1 MRIQAITIPR
11 ASSAARVWLKLP
23 LQALRW
29 LFKPFSRSF
38 PLALLEVLFT
48 SLTLQSLAM
57 WLTRTNAP
65 PVPELLA
72 WFAEHS
78 LWVLGVIRLERF
90 YGDVWWR
97 ALRIPLFGALA
108 GGLFVLLGHELAPLI
123 KPSRA
128 FFEFQALT
136 APDFSKAGLEL
147 LMLNT
152 SLRFVFAYALRATW
166 LEGREFLRWRLTA
179 LTLAAG
185 VFASAMITVIPGLID
200 LVQNPSQAA
209 LGKSLTESRELALSF
224 QPYGLV
230 SSNQQDLQKLLNYLE
245 RDSSKMRLVALEG
258 EVETHR
264 RPPPNRVSIVMTAD
278 GRVVATSRS
287 ERFAKGE
294 YVSDPSLEAWN
305 EIRAVNATG
314 RCRAVNVGTEIL
326 SGCPVQQ
333 DSGGFDTTV
342 LIAATVRPV
351 DNTAVSFA
359 DVAAK
364 ITHDFTR
371 VLDTLSQGLLPFFL
385 SLGLIGYLAA
395 RRLTTPLERL
405 LAGSKAL
412 EAGQLNVRVPL
423 ETNDEVARLSEGFNA
438 MASKL
443 EHNVTELE
451 REKATVESLLKAN
464 RVLTASASH
473 ELRTPLAV
481 MRAHLESAE
490 MRNESLSSEQTKV
503 LQNEVLRLEGLVE
516 DLFALSR
523 AELGQLE
530 TKFESVSVFESVSKS
545 VKALEPM
552 ARQSQ
557 ILLINA
563 VPENLPNVKADQ
575 KRLFQVLMN
584 LLQNALRYTPEGGL
598 VKLEAKLVRRDIWFT
613 IEDTGIG
620 ISPEEL
626 MHVFEPF
633 YRTDPARTRT
643 TGGSGLGLS
652 LAREYVEGMGGTIR
666 AESVADQGSRFTLE
680 LPVWRGV

>member
-1 MRIQAITIPR
+1 MSFRASKIPR
-11 ASSAARVWLKLP
+11 ASASGVSWLNVP
-23 LQALRW
+23 LSMLRGF
-29 LFKPFSRSF
+29 FKPFSRSF
-38 PLALLEVLFT
+38 PLALLEVL
-48 SLTLQSLAM
+48 LTALGLQALAM
-57 WLTRTNAP
+57 WLTHTNSP
-65 PVPELLA
+65 PIPELLA

-90 YGDVWWR
+90 HGDLWWR
-97 ALRIPLFGALA
+97 AVRIPIFGAVA
-108 GGLFVLLGHELAPLI
+108 GVLFVLLGHELIALL

-136 APDFSKAGLEL
+136 APDLSTAGLEL
-147 LMLNT
+147 MTVNT

-166 LEGREFLRWRLTA
+166 LEGRQFLRWRLTA

-185 VFASAMITVIPGLID
+185 VFASAMITVIPGLVD
-200 LVQNPSQAA
+200 LIRNPSRAA
-209 LGKSLTESRELALSF
+209 SGTALTDARELALSF
-224 QPYGLV
+224 QPFGV
-230 SSNQQDLQKLLNYLE
+230 VNSDEQQLQNVLNYLE
-245 RDSSKMRLVALEG
+245 RDANKMRLIALDG
-258 EVETHR
+258 EIETRR
-264 RPPPNRVSIVMTAD
+264 RPPPNRIALILSAD
-278 GRVVATSRS
+278 GKVIASSRRD
-287 ERFAKGE
+287 RFGRGQ
-294 YVSDPSLEAWN
+294 YVSEPNLEAWN
-305 EIRAVNATG
+305 EIRAINSTG
-314 RCRAVNVGTEIL
+314 RCRAVNVGVEIL
-326 SGCPVQQ
+326 AGCPVQE

-342 LIAATVRPV
+342 LVAAVIRPI
-351 DNTAVSFA
+351 DTTAVSFA
-359 DVAAK
+359 DISAK
-364 ITHDFTR
+364 ISHDFTR

-405 LAGSKAL
+405 LKGSKAL
-412 EAGQLNVRVPL
+412 EAGELNVRVPL
-423 ETNDEVARLSEGFNA
+423 ESQDEVARLSEGFNS
-438 MASKL
+438 MAQKL
-443 EHNVTELE
+443 QFNVSELE
-451 REKATVESLLKAN
+451 REKATVETLLKAN

-481 MRAHLESAE
+481 IRAHLESAE
-490 MRNESLSSEQTKV
+490 MRGEPLSSDQSKV

-530 TKFESVSVFESVSKS
+530 TKLEGVNVFESVSRS

-552 ARQSQ
+552 ARQGQ
-557 ILLINA
+557 ITLINA
-563 VPENLPNVKADQ
+563 VPEHLPNVKADQ
-575 KRLFQVLMN
+575 KRLLQVLMN

-620 ISPEEL
+620 ISQEEL
-626 MHVFEPF
+626 QHVFEPF

-652 LAREYVEGMGGTIR
+652 LAREFVEGMGGNIR
-666 AESVADQGSRFTLE
+666 AESVPDQGSRFTLE

>member
-1 MRIQAITIPR
+1 MSVQASNIPR
-11 ASSAARVWLKLP
+11 ASQAARAWLNVP
-23 LQALRW
+23 IQALRW

-48 SLTLQSLAM
+48 SLALQSLAM
-57 WLTRTNAP
+57 WLTRMYAP

-78 LWVLGVIRLERF
+78 LWVLGVLRLERF
-90 YGDVWWR
+90 HGDVWWR
-97 ALRIPLFGALA
+97 AIRIPVFGALA
-108 GGLFVLLGHELAPLI
+108 GALFVLLGHELTPLL

-128 FFEFQALT
+128 FYEFQALT
-136 APDFSKAGLEL
+136 APDLSKAGLEL
-147 LMLNT
+147 LTFTT
-152 SLRFVFAYALRATW
+152 SLRFIFAYALRATW

-179 LTLAAG
+179 LTLASG

-209 LGKSLTESRELALSF
+209 SGTALTEARELALSF
-224 QPYGLV
+224 QPFGLV
-230 SSNQQDLQKLLNYLE
+230 NPDKQQLQNVLDYLE
-245 RDSSKMRLVALEG
+245 RDANKMRLIALES

-264 RPPPNRVSIVMTAD
+264 RPPPHRVSLIMSAD
-278 GRVVATSRS
+278 GQVIATSRR
-287 ERFAKGE
+287 ERFAQGT

-314 RCRAVNVGTEIL
+314 RCRAVIVGLEIL

-342 LIAATVRPV
+342 LIAAIVRPV
-351 DNTAVSFA
+351 DTSAVSFA

-438 MASKL
+438 MANKL

-490 MRNESLSSEQTKV
+490 MLNERISVEQTKV
-503 LQNEVLRLEGLVE
+503 LQNEVMRLEGLVE

-530 TKFESVSVFESVSKS
+530 TKLESVNVFESVTRS

-552 ARQSQ
+552 ARQGQ
-557 ILLINA
+557 IVLINA
-563 VPENLPNVKADQ
+563 VPENLPNVKVDQ

-626 MHVFEPF
+626 EHVFEPF

>member
-1 MRIQAITIPR
+1 M
-11 ASSAARVWLKLP
+11 
-23 LQALRW
+23 
-29 LFKPFSRSF
+29 
-38 PLALLEVLFT
+38 ALLEVLFT
-48 SLTLQSLAM
+48 GLALQSLAL
-57 WLTRTNAP
+57 WLTRFYLP
-65 PVPELLA
+65 PISELLA

-78 LWVLGVIRLERF
+78 LWVLGVLRLERF
-90 YGDVWWR
+90 HGDVWWR
-97 ALRIPLFGALA
+97 AVRIPLFGALA
-108 GGLFVLLGHELAPLI
+108 GGLFFLIGHEITALL
-123 KPSRA
+123 KPTRA

-136 APDFSKAGLEL
+136 APDLSKTGLEL
-147 LMLNT
+147 LVLNT

-166 LEGREFLRWRLTA
+166 LEGRQYLRWRLTS

-200 LVQNPSQAA
+200 LVRNPSQAA
-209 LGKSLTESRELALSF
+209 SGTALTEARELSLSF
-224 QPYGLV
+224 QPIALV
-230 SSNQQDLQKLLNYLE
+230 NTDNQQLQNVLNYLE
-245 RDSSKMRLVALEG
+245 RDANKMRLIALEG

-264 RPPPNRVSIVMTAD
+264 RPNNRISLILTAD
-278 GRVVATSRS
+278 GRVLASSRRD
-287 ERFAKGE
+287 RFATGQW
-294 YVSDPSLEAWN
+294 VNDPNVEAWN
-305 EIRAVNATG
+305 EIRAFNSTG
-314 RCRAVNVGTEIL
+314 RCRAINVGSEIL

-342 LIAATVRPV
+342 FIAAIVRPI
-351 DNTAVSFA
+351 DTSSVSFS

-371 VLDTLSQGLLPFFL
+371 VLDTLSQGFLPFFL

-412 EAGQLNVRVPL
+412 EAGQLSVRVPL
-423 ETNDEVARLSEGFNA
+423 ETQDEVARLSEGFNA

-443 EHNVTELE
+443 EHNVSALE

-464 RVLTASASH
+464 RALTASASH

-490 MRNESLSSEQTKV
+490 IRNESLSSEQTKV

-530 TKFESVSVFESVSKS
+530 TKLESVNVFESVLRS

-552 ARQSQ
+552 ARQGQ
-557 ILLINA
+557 IILINA

-575 KRLFQVLMN
+575 KRLSQVLMN

-598 VKLEAKLVRRDIWFT
+598 VKLEAKLVRREIWFT

-626 MHVFEPF
+626 EHVFEPF

-652 LAREYVEGMGGTIR
+652 LAREFVEGMGGIIR
-666 AESVADQGSRFTLE
+666 AESISDKGSRFTLE
-680 LPVWRGV
+680 LPVWRGA

>member
-1 MRIQAITIPR
+1 MSVQTSKLPR
-11 ASSAARVWLKLP
+11 APQKARGWQLP
-23 LQALRW
+23 MEALRW

-48 SLTLQSLAM
+48 GLALQSLAL
-57 WLTRTNAP
+57 WFTRFYAP

-78 LWVLGVIRLERF
+78 LWVLGVLRLERF
-90 YGDVWWR
+90 HGDVWWR
-97 ALRIPLFGALA
+97 AVRIPLFGALA
-108 GGLFVLLGHELAPLI
+108 GGLFVLLGHEITPLL
-123 KPSRA
+123 KPTRA

-136 APDFSKAGLEL
+136 APDLSKAGLEL
-147 LMLNT
+147 LALNT

-166 LEGREFLRWRLTA
+166 LEGRHYLRWRLTA

-200 LVQNPSQAA
+200 LIRNPSQAA
-209 LGKSLTESRELALSF
+209 SGTALTEARELALSF
-224 QPYGLV
+224 QPFGLV
-230 SSNQQDLQKLLNYLE
+230 STDNQQLQNVLNYLE
-245 RDSSKMRLVALEG
+245 RDANKMRLIALDG
-258 EVETHR
+258 EIETHR
-264 RPPPNRVSIVMTAD
+264 RPPNRISLILNAD
-278 GRVVATSRS
+278 GRVIASSRR
-287 ERFAKGE
+287 ERFLQGQS
-294 YVSDPSLEAWN
+294 VSDPSLEAWN

-314 RCRAVNVGTEIL
+314 RCRSLNVGSEII

-342 LIAATVRPV
+342 LIAAIVRPI
-351 DNTAVSFA
+351 DTSSVSFS

-412 EAGQLNVRVPL
+412 EAGQLSVRVPL
-423 ETNDEVARLSEGFNA
+423 ETQDEVARLSEGFNA

-443 EHNVTELE
+443 EHYVSELE

-464 RVLTASASH
+464 RALTASASH

-490 MRNESLSSEQTKV
+490 MLNESLSSEQTKV

-530 TKFESVSVFESVSKS
+530 TKLESVNVFESVLRS

-552 ARQSQ
+552 ARQGQ
-557 ILLINA
+557 IILINA

-575 KRLFQVLMN
+575 KRLSQVLMN

-598 VKLEAKLVRRDIWFT
+598 VKLEAKLVRREVWFT

-626 MHVFEPF
+626 EHVFEPF

-652 LAREYVEGMGGTIR
+652 LAREFVEGMGGIIR
-666 AESVADQGSRFTLE
+666 AESIADKGSRFTLE
-680 LPVWRGV
+680 LPVWRGA

>member
-1 MRIQAITIPR
+1 MSVQTSKLPPR
-11 ASSAARVWLKLP
+11 ASQTARVWQLP
-23 LQALRW
+23 LTALRW

-38 PLALLEVLFT
+38 PMALLEVLFT
-48 SLTLQSLAM
+48 ALVLQSLAL
-57 WLTRTNAP
+57 WLTRFYAP

-78 LWVLGVIRLERF
+78 LWVLGVLRLERF
-90 YGDVWWR
+90 KGDVWWR
-97 ALRIPLFGALA
+97 AIRIPFFGALA
-108 GGLFVLLGHELAPLI
+108 GGLFGLLGHEITPLL
-123 KPSRA
+123 KPTRA

-136 APDFSKAGLEL
+136 APDLSKAGLEL
-147 LMLNT
+147 LALNT

-166 LEGREFLRWRLTA
+166 LEGRQYLRWRLTA

-185 VFASAMITVIPGLID
+185 VFASAMITVIPGLIG
-200 LVQNPSQAA
+200 LIRNPSQAA
-209 LGKSLTESRELALSF
+209 SGTALTEARELALSF
-224 QPYGLV
+224 QPFGLV
-230 SSNQQDLQKLLNYLE
+230 NTDNQQLQNVLDYLE
-245 RDSSKMRLVALEG
+245 RDANKMRLIALEG
-258 EVETHR
+258 EMETRR
-264 RPPPNRVSIVMTAD
+264 RPANRISLILSAD
-278 GRVVATSRS
+278 GRVIASSRP
-287 ERFAKGE
+287 ERFAIGQLVIE
-294 YVSDPSLEAWN
+294 PSFEAWS
-305 EIRAVNATG
+305 EIRAFNATG
-314 RCRAVNVGTEIL
+314 RCRAINISAEMI

-342 LIAATVRPV
+342 FIAAVVRPI
-351 DNTAVSFA
+351 DTSSVSFS

-423 ETNDEVARLSEGFNA
+423 ETQDEVARLSEGFNA

-443 EHNVTELE
+443 ERNVSELE
-451 REKATVESLLKAN
+451 REKSTVETLLKAN
-464 RVLTASASH
+464 RALTASASH

-481 MRAHLESAE
+481 IRAHLESAE
-490 MRNESLSSEQTKV
+490 MRNESLSEEQTKI

-530 TKFESVSVFESVSKS
+530 TKLESVNVFESVTRS

-552 ARQSQ
+552 ARQGQ
-557 ILLINA
+557 IILINA

-575 KRLFQVLMN
+575 KRLSQVLMN

-598 VKLEAKLVRRDIWFT
+598 VKLEARLVRREVWFT

-626 MHVFEPF
+626 EHVFEPF

-652 LAREYVEGMGGTIR
+652 LAREFVEGMGGIIR
-666 AESVADQGSRFTLE
+666 AESISDQGSRFTLE
-680 LPVWRGV
+680 LPVWRGA